1 MILPLLA
8 LLQASSAQAPPA
20 SDTLPVV
27 TLAEALQR
35 AARLDPNYVAA
46 AGQVGPAE
54 WARRAAFTVFIVP
67 AVTLSAT
74 GTHTTGQFFTPFG
87 TFRPLPNSYSAT
99 FDARIDVFTG
109 GAKWAGLRTSAGQL
123 ESAESG
129 ELQAR
134 LTSAMN
140 TESDYYA
147 VLTEKSLLRVA
158 EDQAQRAAQ
167 QFTVARARVTSG
179 AAVQTDS
186 LQLALGLTQAR
197 VVLLQQQAALR
208 AAQLQLGRRIGLEG
222 RADAAPVPAD
232 SVAPALPFAVQD
244 AVAKA
249 LAQGPAW
256 RIARANERTT
266 SGQLWASRAQ
276 YFPRASLDLTKTAND
291 TRFFPKSSKLTS
303 FTLTVSL
310 PLWDNGQREIRISQ
324 ARANHEVAQAIRD
337 DLERG
342 AWHDVTAAYDAYETN
357 RATIE
362 LDRYAVVVARENNR
376 VQETRYRAGATTILD
391 LLDAQNRLFQAEA
404 DLVQAMYNTR
414 LARAGLEVILGERF
428 NFEQGPQ

>member
-1 MILPLLA
+1 
-8 LLQASSAQAPPA
+8 
-20 SDTLPVV
+20 
-27 TLAEALQR
+27 
-35 AARLDPNYVAA
+35 
-46 AGQVGPAE
+46 
-54 WARRAAFTVFIVP
+54 
-67 AVTLSAT
+67 
-74 GTHTTGQFFTPFG
+74 
-87 TFRPLPNSYSAT
+87 
-99 FDARIDVFTG
+99 
-109 GAKWAGLRTSAGQL
+109 
-123 ESAESG
+123 
-129 ELQAR
+129 
-134 LTSAMN
+134 
-140 TESDYYA
+140 
-147 VLTEKSLLRVA
+147 
-158 EDQAQRAAQ
+158 
-167 QFTVARARVTSG
+167 
-179 AAVQTDS
+179 VQTDS

-197 VVLLQQQAALR
+197 VVTLQQQAALR
-208 AAQLQLGRRIGLEG
+208 AAQLQLGRRIGIEG
-222 RADAAPVPAD
+222 RADAAPVAAD
-232 SVAPALPFAVQD
+232 SIAPALPFAVGD

-303 FTLTVSL
+303 FTLTVTL
-310 PLWDNGQREIRISQ
+310 PLWDNGQREIRVSQ

-357 RATIE
+357 RATID

-414 LARAGLEVILGERF
+414 LARAGLEVILGERI
-428 NFEQGPQ
+428 NFQQGTQ